1 MVAGIALL
9 VAPWLT
15 LHERHA
21 DVPAA
26 AADHK
31 PAPAASKPFAATS
44 EPTPRAR
51 LIAAQDQLRGT
62 GRDLCSLAAESAA
75 SAASGAG
82 AGAGADDP
90 ATIAATQRS
99 PSFIAFQAGVHHID
113 NALRTSPDPYANAVA
128 IWLNIPLDE
137 QAEGAVPDAERRR
150 QLAALANATTDPR
163 IYALAFRT
171 CRGSSEDGCHALSAR
186 RWAEIDAGNAM
197 PWAFLLEEA
206 ATRGDVSG
214 QEEAMFHMAA
224 ARRLADRELTQVQ
237 PVIGSSDGSAGD
249 LMAAEGL
256 STMAIGIA
264 AAWPWPKAL
273 FRHCNAAAVV
283 EANRAQLC
291 AKFADVMF
299 DHSDSFFGRL
309 SGASLTKRLTGD
321 ASRGATVN
329 AELTLWNAAWART
342 KEVTCDTVKGQLILL
357 TQVANGGP
365 QAALQA
371 SPGAS
376 AAR

>member
-9 VAPWLT
+9 VAPWLM
-15 LHERHA
+15 LRERHA
-21 DVPAA
+21 DAPAAVADQKAAPAA
-26 AADHK
+26 A
-31 PAPAASKPFAATS
+31 KPFAATS

-51 LIAAQDQLRGT
+51 LIAAQDRLRGT

-75 SAASGAG
+75 SGAG
-82 AGAGADDP
+82 PDDP

-99 PSFIAFQAGVHHID
+99 PSFMAFEAGVRHID
-113 NALRTSPDPYANAVA
+113 NALRASRDPYANAVA

-137 QAEGAVPDAERRR
+137 QADGAVSEAERRR
-150 QLAALANATTDPR
+150 RLAALANATTDPR

-171 CRGSSEDGCHALSAR
+171 CRGSSEDGCHVLSAR
-186 RWAEIDAGNAM
+186 RWAELDADNAM

-224 ARRLADRELTQVQ
+224 ARGLADRELAQVQ

-273 FRHCNAAAVV
+273 MGHCDAAAIAD
-283 EANRAQLC
+283 ANRAQLC

-299 DHSDSFFGRL
+299 DHADSFIGRL
-309 SGASLTKRLTGD
+309 SGASLTRRLTGD
-321 ASRGATVN
+321 ASRGATAN
-329 AELTLWNAAWART
+329 AELTLWNAAWARP
-342 KEVTCDTVKGQLILL
+342 KEVTCDTVKGQLTLL
-357 TQVANGGP
+357 TQAANGGP
-365 QAALQA
+365 QAALRA
-371 SPGAS
+371 LPGAS